1 MKQKLIALVASW
13 LFGVWVGIRWTGA
26 QVLVYQD
33 PLFKPKWVKEV
44 NQMET
49 LVIVACFV
57 CVVGWVLIDYR
68 SENNED

>member
-13 LFGVWVGIRWTGA
+13 LFGAWAGIRWTGGI
-26 QVLVYQD
+26 VLQAKD
-33 PLFKPKWVKEV
+33 PLFKPEWVNEV

-49 LVIVACFV
+49 LVIIACLV

-68 SENNED
+68 GQEDVR